1 MDRTKNIKSFASYLG
16 SFAGERNLR
25 RENKELRERLAK
37 FTEASLYVTQNLD
50 LQTVLE
56 NCLRA
61 ACALTGAQHGAV
73 VTFDEAGKID
83 QSFTVGISPEE
94 RGLWRSM
101 PKMHEFFQH
110 LNALVSPLRL
120 DDFPGYATSLGFPG
134 EVLQIRTFLG
144 MPLRYHGAHVGSI
157 YLAAKAG
164 GKAFTQTDE
173 ETLLTFAIQTATA
186 IANAN
191 RYEEEQRAKAD
202 LEALINI
209 SPVGVLVFDANSGAV
224 MSINEEAKRIQA
236 AANRGEEDLLD
247 VLRQATVRRLGESE
261 FAMEGQRL
269 TELLKRGEQI
279 RGEEMT
285 LTFADGEK
293 RTIIVNAAP
302 ILGDSGEVSSVVV
315 NVQDSTHIA
324 DQGRL
329 RADFLK
335 TVGNELRAPLS
346 TIKGSVATLLDPS
359 TSLNSMEFEQ
369 FLSIIDQQADLM
381 RSQINSLIELTRIES
396 GMLAVHVTSM
406 DVVSLANE
414 VAEWHRHGKST
425 ATLEVSVP
433 TPLPNVTGDKKQL
446 GQVLQNLLTLTERYA
461 TDTTA
466 IRISAARDDV
476 FVAITVSANG
486 LGVPAS
492 GLSYLFRRISPS
504 ARDFGSKTF
513 SGEGLDFAVCRGI
526 VEAHGGRIW
535 TGIDPSSRGM
545 NFTFTVPIADEP
557 PNALFGGTARPDASA
572 ALSPSDRIRVLVAVD
587 DPGALRNVRNTL
599 AGAGYS
605 PIPTFGLDD
614 IDRLIQTEH
623 PHAFLLDLTRA
634 EARGYTLMQRVT
646 TEYGV
651 PTIALSTQGSDEH
664 IVRAFEMGAVD
675 YIVKPFSP
683 SELVA
688 RVKASVQK
696 RALPHHSEFMQAY
709 QVDGL
714 QVDFLARTVTVG
726 DSMLRL
732 TPTEFKLLYEL
743 ASSAGRVLTQNELL
757 QRVWGP
763 EYSGE
768 PQLLRAYVKTLRKK
782 LGDNARDPKYIFTE
796 HGVGYRMPKN

>member
-1 MDRTKNIKSFASYLG
+1 MDRSRNIKSFASYLG
-16 SFAGERNLR
+16 ALAGERNLR

-37 FTEASLYVTQNLD
+37 FTEASLYVTQSLD
-50 LQTVLE
+50 LKSVLE

-61 ACALTGAQHGAV
+61 ACVLTGAQHGAV
-73 VTFDEAGKID
+73 VTFDEVGRVD
-83 QSFTVGISPEE
+83 QSFTVGISTEE
-94 RGLWRSM
+94 HGLWRSM
-101 PKMHEFFQH
+101 PKMREFFQH

-134 EVLQIRTFLG
+134 EILQTRTFLG
-144 MPLRYHGAHVGSI
+144 MPLRYRGGHVGSI

-173 ETLLTFAIQTATA
+173 ETLLTFALQTATA
-186 IANAN
+186 IASAN

-209 SPVGVLVFDANSGAV
+209 SPVGVLVFDANSGALI
-224 MSINEEAKRIQA
+224 SINEEAKRIQA
-236 AANRGEEDLLD
+236 AANRGDEDLLD
-247 VLRQATVRRLGESE
+247 VLRQASVRRPGESE
-261 FAMEGQRL
+261 FSLDGQRL
-269 TELLKRGEQI
+269 TELLKRGESI
-279 RGEEMT
+279 RAEEMI

-293 RTIIVNAAP
+293 YSLIVNAAP
-302 ILGDSGEVSSVVV
+302 ILGDSGEVSSLVVT
-315 NVQDSTHIA
+315 VQDTTHIE
-324 DQGRL
+324 DQDRL
-329 RADFLK
+329 RAEFLS
-335 TVGNELRAPLS
+335 TVRNELRAPLS
-346 TIKGSVATLLDPS
+346 TIKGSVATLLNPS
-359 TSLNSMEFEQ
+359 TSLSPMEFEQ

-396 GMLAVHVTSM
+396 GMLAVQVTSM
-406 DVVSLANE
+406 DLVTLAKDII
-414 VAEWHRHGKST
+414 EWHRNGKST
-425 ATLEVSVP
+425 ATIEMSVP
-433 TPLPNVTGDKKQL
+433 ASLPCVMGDKEQL
-446 GQVLQNLLTLTERYA
+446 GQVLQNLLTLTERYT

-476 FVAITVSANG
+476 FVAMTVSTNG
-486 LGVPAS
+486 FGVPAS

-504 ARDFGSKTF
+504 ARDFGGKAL
-513 SGEGLDFAVCRGI
+513 SGEGLDFAVCKGI

-535 TGIDPSSRGM
+535 AGIGPSGRGM
-545 NFTFTVPIADEP
+545 NFTFTVPVADEAPSTVPNDLARPEIPAALP
-557 PNALFGGTARPDASA
+557 PN
-572 ALSPSDRIRVLVAVD
+572 DRIRVLVAVD
-587 DPGALRNVRNTL
+587 DPGALRNVRNSL

-605 PIPTFGLDD
+605 PIPTFGLED

-623 PHAFLLDLTRA
+623 PHALLLDLTTA
-634 EARGYTLMQRVT
+634 GARGYALMRRVT
-646 TEYGV
+646 ADYGI
-651 PTIALSTQGSDEH
+651 PTIALSVQGSDEH

-696 RALPHHSEFMQAY
+696 RALPHHSEFMESY
-709 QVDGL
+709 QLDGL
-714 QVDFLARTVTVG
+714 QVDFLARTVTVA
-726 DSMLRL
+726 DNLLRL
-732 TPTEFKLLYEL
+732 TPTEYKLLYEL